1 MKRNIKRIISIFLA
15 VVMIFG
21 LMSIPA
27 GAASTDPVQQA
38 LDAVKA
44 DFPNGS
50 FFTTDGKKG
59 SPSEFTKVATAR
71 GVSCKGYT
79 QAWTCVAYAKYV
91 WAKVFGIEATK
102 AKNRIEVGSGRAGV
116 ITTWDNASPG
126 DLIYFYSD
134 ANLSNWHH
142 AAIFLGKSGNT
153 ISLVDCNY
161 ANRDAKKEHNKI
173 LYYSVTCGSG
183 GWPYSYVRVYHA
195 KNYESICP
203 PITHTVT
210 FDANGGSVSPSA
222 QTVAEGSLIGQLPT
236 PTRTGYQFLGWF
248 DSKNSGSM
256 EVTPGS
262 IYVNED
268 QTLYALWKPICTEH
282 TYNEA
287 GICTKC
293 GAALDY
299 DNGFDSSAAGTYQ
312 VSAREVY
319 VRTGPYEVK
328 AAARTLRQGE
338 TAEIVG
344 SVVNSYHNTW
354 LKTSDGYYIYGERLE
369 RYSAPKPPVP
379 EEAKSFQVI
388 LDDGY
393 VCQMMTV
400 TNGQPY
406 GTLPTPSK
414 DGYVFDGWYTKQ
426 SGGEKITASTVVNL
440 TRDQTLYAHWKK
452 WGPWSEW
459 STTPVYASSTRQVET
474 RQVKISDSYTEYRY
488 GRYVAS
494 GHDCWCGKYL
504 EGLSY
509 VSESA
514 RLQYSPWSK
523 TQYGTSGK
531 GWSCGRC
538 SASHIGVDHTGSDGR
553 SWWAEYL
560 LPDGSYYWQETQT
573 VGAVYET
580 QYRYRDLIQ

>member
-1 MKRNIKRIISIFLA
+1 MKKRLFSLLLAFLVVQTMLPAFVVTASASESITEAEVMEKLSDAEAKWRNGA
-15 VVMIFG
+15 VYDDSAVLGGQCFAFCRELFRYIFG
-21 LMSIPA
+21 ASLPTYVNREEAKFKGSKYMDNIIEVKHLNKGYSVDEAKSLLLEAKPGDVLIASNSTANHLMIVRSVESNGTGVYVYDANWNHKNGIR
-27 GAASTDPVQQA
+27 TNA
-38 LDAVKA
+38 LLKA
-44 DFPNGS
+44 DALRRNRPL
-50 FFTTDGKKG
+50 
-59 SPSEFTKVATAR
+59 
-71 GVSCKGYT
+71 GVTLYRYKN
-79 QAWTCVAYAKYV
+79 YV
-91 WAKVFGIEATK
+91 TE
-102 AKNRIEVGSGRAGV
+102 
-116 ITTWDNASPG
+116 
-126 DLIYFYSD
+126 
-134 ANLSNWHH
+134 
-142 AAIFLGKSGNT
+142 
-153 ISLVDCNY
+153 
-161 ANRDAKKEHNKI
+161 
-173 LYYSVTCGSG
+173 SVT
-183 GWPYSYVRVYHA
+183 YT
-195 KNYESICP
+195 I
-203 PITHTVT
+203 T
-210 FDANGGSVSPSA
+210 FDANGGSVSPST

-256 EVTPGS
+256 RVTPGS

-287 GICTKC
+287 GVCTKC

-299 DNGFDSSAAGTYQ
+299 DNGFDSSAAGAYQ
-312 VSAREVY
+312 VSASEAY

-328 AAARTLRQGE
+328 TAARTLRQGE
-338 TAEIVG
+338 TVEIVG

-369 RYSAPKPPVP
+369 RYSAPKPPVQ

-393 VCQMMTV
+393 VCQMITV

-414 DGYVFDGWYTKQ
+414 DGYTFDGWYTKE
-426 SGGEKITASTVVNL
+426 SGGNRITTSTIVNL
-440 TRDQTLYAHWKK
+440 TSNQTLYAHWTKK
-452 WGPWSEW
+452 EPTWTSWSEW
-459 STTPVYASSTRQVET
+459 STTPVYASDTRQVET

-514 RLQYSPWSK
+514 RLQYSPWST

-560 LPDGSYYWQETQT
+560 LPDGSYYWQETRT